1 MIRCTQRRCAG
12 ALDHISRFSFSLQP
26 FAEMSGRRVVTDA
39 ALATRL
45 KSARAAIGDNGSERL
60 IKTLQR
66 KGFRFVGAVRE
77 VDGEVD
83 TTAANAEAG
92 LFHLSASGTS
102 SHPSGATRAVVGC
115 NRN

>member
-1 MIRCTQRRCAG
+1 
-12 ALDHISRFSFSLQP
+12 
-26 FAEMSGRRVVTDA
+26 MSGRRVVTDA

-45 KSARAAIGDNGSERL
+45 NSARAAIGDNSSEQRL

-102 SHPSGATRAVVGC
+102 SHPSGATRAVALAVTGIDATQYAC
-115 NRN
+115 AITSPLIHRI